1 MKSQEITKAAK
12 DLFNKY
18 GFKKVSVDE
27 IAQNAGVT
35 KKTVY
40 SYFSSKEEILQE
52 CIKEELEGMK
62 KIIEDVE
69 KENNDFFEEIHKT
82 IYKLLKYKKQKKFF
96 KTLITE
102 GEVLR
107 NKVVIDNLKVID
119 MEIKEYIKEKL
130 IKAQGQKKI
139 NVENLDIMTFLIYE
153 MYFALMFN
161 WDERNPKINEKDISD
176 SILSILKYGL
186 RGNL

>member
-1 MKSQEITKAAK
+1 MKHKEITKAAK
-12 DLFNKY
+12 ELFNKY

-27 IAQNAGVT
+27 IAQKAGVT

-40 SYFSSKEEILQE
+40 SYFGSKEEILQE

-69 KENNDFFEEIHKT
+69 KENNDFFDEIHKT
-82 IYKLLKYKKQKKFF
+82 IYRLLKYKKQRKFF

-102 GEVLR
+102 GEVF
-107 NKVVIDNLKVID
+107 NNTIVINNLKVID
-119 MEIKEYIKEKL
+119 KRIKEYIKEKL
-130 IKAQGQKKI
+130 VKAQEQNKI
-139 NVENLDIMTFLIYE
+139 CIEDLDIMVFLIYE

-161 WDERNPKINEKDISD
+161 WEGSNPKINEKDISD
-176 SILSILKYGL
+176 NILSILK
-186 RGNL
+186 